1 VHHRYLKEDVLNIG
15 LVAQEYPPETAK
27 GGIGT
32 QTQLKARGLAAL
44 GHQVRVISRST
55 EAKRTERNDGA
66 VRIIRT
72 PSTSMAIHTELA
84 DWLSY
89 SQRVAEEIAV
99 QHALEPFDILDFPEW
114 ACEGYVH
121 LLNQSEWSHVPSV
134 IHLHGPLVMLGRT
147 LGWPD
152 PASEFFRIGTQ
163 MEAASLRLADAV
175 FSSSDCSADW
185 CADGYGL
192 DRARIPRL
200 HTGIDTS
207 LFRPLPVPKAS
218 SPTVLFVGKLVRN
231 KGVEALTDAACEVAK
246 DFPDLRL
253 RLVGRGEDS
262 VVNLL
267 RSKVAKHG
275 LESLLE
281 LAGFVRREDLPQELS
296 RAHLFAAPSQ
306 YEGGPGFVYLEAMAC
321 GLPVIGCRGS
331 GAAEVIRHQHN
342 GLLVDPDDVAA
353 LADALRTLLGDPS
366 ASMAMGHRA
375 KRFVAE
381 EADTRRCVAEIARF
395 YERVVADRQA
405 LVTSR

>member
-1 VHHRYLKEDVLNIG
+1 MKIG
-15 LVAQEYPPETAK
+15 LVSQEYPPETAK

-44 GHQVRVISRST
+44 GHHVRVISRSPNGYRA
-55 EAKRTERNDGA
+55 ESVDGS
-66 VRIIRT
+66 VRIIRV
-72 PSTSMAIHTELA
+72 PSTAMPIYTELA

-89 SQRVAEEIAV
+89 SQRVAEEVAA
-99 QHALEPFDILDFPEW
+99 QHAMEPFDILDFPEW

-121 LLNQSEWSHVPSV
+121 FLNQSEWNHVPSV
-134 IHLHGPLVMLGRT
+134 IHLHGPLVMLGRA

-152 PASEFFRIGTQ
+152 PRSEFFRIGTQ
-163 MEAASLRLADAV
+163 MEASSLRLADAV

-185 CADGYGL
+185 CAREYGL

-207 LFRPLPVPKAS
+207 LFRPQPVPRAPT
-218 SPTVLFVGKLVRN
+218 PTVLFIGKLLRN
-231 KGVEALTDAACEVAK
+231 KGVEVLTDAACEVAK
-246 DFPDLRL
+246 DFPGLRL

-262 VVNLL
+262 VIGLL
-267 RSKVAKHG
+267 RSKVAKYG
-275 LESLLE
+275 SESMLE
-281 LAGFVRREDLPQELS
+281 LPGFVRREDLPQELS

-306 YEGGPGFVYLEAMAC
+306 YEGGPGFVYLEAMSC

-366 ASMAMGHRA
+366 ASIAMGHRA
-375 KRFVAE
+375 RRFVAE
-381 EADTRRCVAEIARF
+381 EADTRRCVGEIARF
-395 YERVVADRQA
+395 YERVLADRQS
-405 LVTSR
+405 VTVTQ

>member
-1 VHHRYLKEDVLNIG
+1 VRIG
-15 LVAQEYPPETAK
+15 LISQEYPPETAK

-32 QTQLKARGLAAL
+32 QTQLKAHGLAAL
-44 GHQVRVISRST
+44 GHHVRVISRSPNSNRA
-55 EAKRTERNDGA
+55 ESVDGA
-66 VRIIRT
+66 VRIIRV
-72 PSTSMAIHTELA
+72 PSTSMPIYTELA

-121 LLNQSEWSHVPSV
+121 LLNQSEWSQVPSV
-134 IHLHGPLVMLGRT
+134 
-147 LGWPD
+147 
-152 PASEFFRIGTQ
+152 IGTQ
-163 MEAASLRLADAV
+163 MEAATLRLADAV

-185 CADGYGL
+185 CADEYGL

-207 LFRPLPVPKAS
+207 RFRPLPIPKAS

-231 KGVEALTDAACEVAK
+231 KGVEVLTDAACEVAK
-246 DFPDLRL
+246 DFPDLHL
-253 RLVGRGEDS
+253 RFVGRGEDS
-262 VVNLL
+262 VVSRL

-275 LESLLE
+275 LESMLE
-281 LAGFVRREDLPQELS
+281 LPGFVGREDLPKELS

-331 GAAEVIRHQHN
+331 GAAEVIRHQQN
-342 GLLVDPDDVAA
+342 GLLVDPDNVSA
-353 LADALRTLLGDPS
+353 LADALRTLLGNPTE
-366 ASMAMGHRA
+366 AVAMGQRA
-375 KRFVAE
+375 QRFVAE
-381 EADTRRCVAEIARF
+381 EAETHRCVAEIARF
-395 YERVVADRQA
+395 YERVVGDRRA
-405 LVTSR
+405 LIASR

>member
-1 VHHRYLKEDVLNIG
+1 MRIG
-15 LVAQEYPPETAK
+15 LVSQEYPPETAK

-32 QTQLKARGLAAL
+32 QTHLKARGLAAL
-44 GHQVRVISRST
+44 GHRVRVISRSPDSS
-55 EAKRTERNDGA
+55 RTERTDGA
-66 VRIIRT
+66 VRIIHV
-72 PSTSMAIHTELA
+72 PSTTLPIYTELA
-84 DWLSY
+84 DWLAY
-89 SQRVAEEIAV
+89 SQRVAEEIAA
-99 QHALEPFDILDFPEW
+99 QHAIEAFDILDFPEW
-114 ACEGYVH
+114 ACEGYFH
-121 LLNQSEWSHVPSV
+121 LLNQSEWNRIPSV

-163 MEAASLRLADAV
+163 MEATALRLADAV

-185 CADGYGL
+185 CAREYGL
-192 DRARIPRL
+192 DRARMPRL

-231 KGVEALTDAACEVAK
+231 KGVGVLTDAACEVAK

-262 VVNLL
+262 VIDLL
-267 RSKVAKHG
+267 RGKVARHG
-275 LESLLE
+275 LESMLE
-281 LAGFVRREDLPQELS
+281 LPGFVRREDLPQELA

-331 GAAEVIRHQHN
+331 GAAEVIRHQQN
-342 GLLVDPDDVAA
+342 GLLVDPGDVSA
-353 LADALRTLLGDPS
+353 LAVALRTLLGDPS
-366 ASMAMGHRA
+366 ANLAMGQRA
-375 KRFVAE
+375 ARFVAE

-395 YERVVADRQA
+395 YERVIADRQA
-405 LVTSR
+405 LVVSQ